1 MDEGNGIQDSKFK
14 IQKGERDYTV
24 AALECGVR
32 VMQGLG
38 LPEYVELSLKDLA
51 EALDLSVNKTFRVLQ
66 TLKRY
71 QWVEEVDGKW
81 RIAPAF
87 TRFSDGFR
95 KYLGKKIG
103 EIERLKLEH
112 VG

>member
-1 MDEGNGIQDSKFK
+1 MKEVRMEENGQ
-14 IQKGERDYTV
+14 RDYAV
-24 AALECGVR
+24 KALETGVR
-32 VMQGLG
+32 VMMGLG

-51 EALDLSVNKTFRVLQ
+51 ESMGLSVNKTFRILQ
-66 TLKRY
+66 TLKRH
-71 QWVEEVDGKW
+71 QWVEEVDGRW

-87 TRFSDGFR
+87 TQFSDAFR

-112 VG
+112 LGN